1 MKRYTDIEILKD
13 KNGKRFRKTVLYPEI
28 EPTEN
33 DTYITGQV
41 GDRLDLLASK
51 YYLDSTLWWIIARA
65 NNIGYGNLVVPIGKQ
80 IRIPAN
86 HFRIVDL
93 YNKLNQ

>member
-1 MKRYTDIEILKD
+1 MKRYENIQILKD
-13 KNGKRFRKTVLYPEI
+13 KNGKRFRKTILYPEI

-65 NNIGYGNLVVPIGKQ
+65 NNIGYGSLSVTIGKQ

-86 HFRIVDL
+86 HFQIIDD
-93 YNKLNQ
+93 YNKLNS